1 MIKASKV
8 VKNSGFTLVEL
19 LVSLALGVLLSAG
32 IVTIYLEGRRNFF
45 QDDEIARVQESG
57 RYATRLLTREMG
69 MVGFIGGVSD
79 LATASIQDNVTADCG
94 QGGTWALDAT
104 NPVEIIDD
112 ADAATPS
119 NYYSCFDSDKYEPD
133 TDIIVVKRTA
143 DTASVESGAYQTGVS
158 GFSSS
163 KIYLQTENRGLGQVD
178 FYSGQSLANN
188 ASVIGTD
195 GMDVWEYKVN
205 IFFVGEDSD
214 GDTSLCSYSL
224 DDSAEFTRQCLVK
237 GIENIQ
243 IELGIDVD
251 EDGVADRFIP
261 ASTDPVAGGVNIGEV
276 VGAKL
281 YVLVRGQD
289 VTNITESRTVTYNLG
304 SKVVEHTD
312 RFYRRVFSTT
322 VQMRNPALIGI

>member
-19 LVSLALGVLLSAG
+19 LVSLALGLLLAAG

-45 QDDEIARVQESG
+45 QDDEIARVQENG
-57 RYATRLLTREMG
+57 RYATRLLSREMG

-79 LATASIQDNVTADCG
+79 LATVAIRDNVATDCG
-94 QGGTWALDAT
+94 QVGTWALDAD

-119 NYYSCFDSDKYEPD
+119 NYYSCFDNDGYEAE

-143 DTASVESGAYQTGVS
+143 DIPSVESGVYQTGVS
-158 GFSSS
+158 GFSST
-163 KIYLQTENRGLGQVD
+163 KIYIQSENRGLGQVD
-178 FYSGQSLANN
+178 FYSGQSITDN
-188 ASVIGTD
+188 ASTLGTD

-224 DDSAEFTRQCLVK
+224 NDSAGFTRQCLVK
-237 GIENIQ
+237 GVENIQ

-261 ASTDPVAGGVNIGEV
+261 KSTDPVVGGVNIGEV

-281 YVLVRGQD
+281 YILVRGQD
-289 VTNITESRTVTYNLG
+289 VTSITESRTVTYKLG
-304 SKVVEHTD
+304 SKEVEYTD

-322 VQMRNPALIGI
+322 VQMRNPALIGA

>member
-1 MIKASKV
+1 MSRA

-19 LVSLALGVLLSAG
+19 LVSLALGLLLAAG

-45 QDDEIARVQESG
+45 QDDEVARVQENG
-57 RYATRLLTREMG
+57 RYASRLLTREMG

-79 LATASIQDNVTADCG
+79 LATVAIQNNVTTDCG
-94 QGGTWALDAT
+94 PGGTWALDADT
-104 NPVEIIDD
+104 PVEIIDD
-112 ADAATPS
+112 ADAATPDS
-119 NYYSCFDSDKYEPD
+119 YYSCFDNDTYEAG

-143 DTASVESGAYQTGVS
+143 DIPSVESGAYQAGVS

-163 KIYLQTENRGLGQVD
+163 KIYIQSENRGLGQVD
-178 FYSGQSLANN
+178 FYSGLSITNA

-205 IFFVGEDSD
+205 IYFVGEDSD

-224 DDSAEFTRQCLVK
+224 NDSAGFTRQCLVK
-237 GIENIQ
+237 GVENIQ

-251 EDGVADRFIP
+251 EDGIADRFIP
-261 ASTDPVAGGVNIGEV
+261 QSTEPVVGGVSIGEV

-281 YVLVRGQD
+281 YILVRGQD

-304 SKVVEHTD
+304 SKTVSYTD

-322 VQMRNPALIGI
+322 VQMRNPALIGL